1 MQDIPD
7 MSGDFRDEIDGDDFD
22 LFGDALPP
30 PKTPRG
36 VNAPNT
42 HARNGFRQLFQ
53 NVQGLMWDCL
63 FTTHSGRYLA
73 AKYGVN
79 ESTICRYRKR
89 ARRDLLRAADG
100 GGMKI
105 RFRTDG
111 TLEFLE
117 GKQVLPK
124 KLRSFSNG

>member
-1 MQDIPD
+1 MQDFPD
-7 MSGDFRDEIDGDDFD
+7 MSGDFRDELDGGEFD
-22 LFGDALPP
+22 LFGDAFP
-30 PKTPRG
+30 PKAQHRG
-36 VNAPNT
+36 NTPNT

-63 FTTHSGRYLA
+63 FTTHSGRFLA

-79 ESTICRYRKR
+79 ESTVSRYRKR
-89 ARRDLLRAADG
+89 ARRDLLRAADR

-105 RFRTDG
+105 RFRPDG

-117 GKQVLPK
+117 GKQFLPRPRREK
-124 KLRSFSNG
+124 KQ